1 MILVMQTINSM
12 FLACSLLFNF
22 TREGG
27 GSWGVTNFAYI
38 LENPDTLIIVAMLCD

>member
-1 MILVMQTINSM
+1 MIFVMQTTNSM

-27 GSWGVTNFAYI
+27 SGGVTNFAYI